1 MLERKNST
9 EGQPAAGSP
18 TPQAMPETIE
28 AADKSGLQ
36 KLAGDIAQH
45 TWFIPGLS
53 NMLSGVAG
61 ADKSLDGVV
70 KGLVSGFDKTMM
82 DGLGTAI
89 EGAANKDVVS
99 IFKGYGQAVKHNA
112 STPEQIKSA
121 LANLV

>member
-1 MLERKNST
+1 MLERKSSAQDQPAL
-9 EGQPAAGSP
+9 GQP
-18 TPQAMPETIE
+18 TVQAST
-28 AADKSGLQ
+28 DKSGLQ

-61 ADKSLDGVV
+61 ADKGLDGVV
-70 KGLVSGFDKTMM
+70 KGLVSGLDKTLV

-112 STPEQIKSA
+112 STPESVKSV